1 MSALGQE
8 RTLAVH
14 LAMSALP
21 PKADIRFRA
30 RPRVGPKY
38 ILRVGGGQSIFST
51 PVTLRARREP
61 TCAKIEQN
69 IRASQFMGRKSHK
82 PPLTLVSEPASIAAE
97 PPATLREAGR
107 NLWQSVMHEY
117 AIADAGG
124 LALLEQA
131 CASADRAAEC
141 AAIIAEQGAVISTKY
156 GLKDHPLL
164 RHEATA
170 RGLVGRLLARLGL
183 DVEPLRPAAGR
194 PGVGFGWIPPR

>member
-1 MSALGQE
+1 LIQK
-8 RTLAVH
+8 
-14 LAMSALP
+14 P
-21 PKADIRFRA
+21 ADEVVRELHQ
-30 RPRVGPKY
+30 PE
-38 ILRVGGGQSIFST
+38 
-51 PVTLRARREP
+51 TLRAAESPFPSAEPNYPFQIAMAGGRFFQDQATLRVRREP
-61 TCAKIEQN
+61 TYAIIEQN

-107 NLWQSVMHEY
+107 NLWQSVMREY

-194 PGVGFGWIPPR
+194 PGVGFGWVPPR

>member
-1 MSALGQE
+1 AG
-8 RTLAVH
+8 RWPFGRLAV
-14 LAMSALP
+14 LSVYCGA
-21 PKADIRFRA
+21 
-30 RPRVGPKY
+30 
-38 ILRVGGGQSIFST
+38 GGGSKKRRCPSAG
-51 PVTLRARREP
+51 RAANRLMLELSKTFARE
-61 TCAKIEQN
+61 
-69 IRASQFMGRKSHK
+69 FMGRKSHK
-82 PPLTLVSEPASIAAE
+82 PPLTLVSEPVSIAAE

-107 NLWQSVMHEY
+107 NLWQSVMREY

-194 PGVGFGWIPPR
+194 PGVGFGW